1 MSDSDWKLLVEHGC
15 GMERAGLGTLI
26 WGLRINHS
34 LEPASGALGCNHER
48 RGFVQPSGSSYL
60 ASPA

>member
-1 MSDSDWKLLVEHGC
+1 MSDSDWKRLVEHGC

-48 RGFVQPSGSSYL
+48 DGFVQPSDRPYL
-60 ASPA
+60 ADPA